1 MKMKRRE
8 ADPSGAQRAREV
20 LAEADTFQL
29 LRLEPETSHFDVETL
44 VVCPWSGCVTYV
56 FGDLADIPAG
66 QIRVSIRAEKRELGT
81 LTMSGSFGCPRVID
95 PEPLQH
101 TKKSDDKYF
110 SDLGAKTLIGVQL
123 IPDTIRV
130 DVVCDTEAD
139 IHRVQSLQV
148 APLDFF
154 HVRFDSWSLD
164 PKALISHL
172 ESEHQSEL
180 RNLVNV
186 STPGLGAVST
196 FICIDSMNRD
206 ALQLVCLNDDGS
218 STISI
223 PYGAFLSGP
232 QDVVRWVMSYTK

>member
-29 LRLEPETSHFDVETL
+29 LRLEPVTSHFDVETL

-81 LTMSGSFGCPRVID
+81 LTMSGSFGRPRVID

-101 TKKSDDKYF
+101 TKKSDDKCF

-172 ESEHQSEL
+172 EGEHQSEL

-186 STPGLGAVST
+186 STPEVGAVST

>member
-81 LTMSGSFGCPRVID
+81 LTMSGSFGRPRVID

-186 STPGLGAVST
+186 STPEVGAVST
-196 FICIDSMNRD
+196 FICIDSMDRD
-206 ALQLVCLNDDGS
+206 ALQLVCLNDHGS

-223 PYGAFLSGP
+223 PSKIP
-232 QDVVRWVMSYTK
+232 CNRKK

>member
-8 ADPSGAQRAREV
+8 ADPSGAQRARQV

-29 LRLEPETSHFDVETL
+29 LRLEPVTSHFDVETL

-56 FGDLADIPAG
+56 FGDLADIPSG
-66 QIRVSIRAEKRELGT
+66 EIRVSIRAERRELGT
-81 LTMSGSFGCPRVID
+81 LTMSGSFGRPQVID
-95 PEPLQH
+95 PERLQH
-101 TKKSDDKYF
+101 IKKSDDRHVY
-110 SDLGAKTLIGVQL
+110 DPGAKTFIGVQL

-164 PKALISHL
+164 PRPLASHL

-186 STPGLGAVST
+186 FTPGLGAAST
-196 FICIDSMNRD
+196 FICIDSMDRD

-223 PYGAFLSGP
+223 PYGALLSGP

>member
-1 MKMKRRE
+1 M
-8 ADPSGAQRAREV
+8 G
-20 LAEADTFQL
+20 
-29 LRLEPETSHFDVETL
+29 
-44 VVCPWSGCVTYV
+44 
-56 FGDLADIPAG
+56 
-66 QIRVSIRAEKRELGT
+66 
-81 LTMSGSFGCPRVID
+81 GSFGRPQVID
-95 PEPLQH
+95 PEQLQH
-101 TKKSDDKYF
+101 TKKLDDKYF

-123 IPDTIRV
+123 ILDTIRV

-154 HVRFDSWSLD
+154 HVSFDSWSLD

-186 STPGLGAVST
+186 STPGLCAAST

-218 STISI
+218 HAISI

>member
-1 MKMKRRE
+1 MKCRE
-8 ADPSGAQRAREV
+8 ADPSGAQMAREV

-29 LRLEPETSHFDVETL
+29 LRLEPVTSHFDVETL

-56 FGDLADIPAG
+56 FGDLADIPSG

-81 LTMSGSFGCPRVID
+81 LTMSGSFGRPRVID
-95 PEPLQH
+95 PEPWLH

-196 FICIDSMNRD
+196 FICIDSINRD

>member
-1 MKMKRRE
+1 MNRGE
-8 ADPSGAQRAREV
+8 ADPSGAQRARQV

-56 FGDLADIPAG
+56 FGDLADIPSG
-66 QIRVSIRAEKRELGT
+66 QIRVSIRAERREIGT
-81 LTMSGSFGCPRVID
+81 LTMGGSFGRPQVID
-95 PEPLQH
+95 PERLQH
-101 TKKSDDKYF
+101 TKKLEDKYV

-130 DVVCDTEAD
+130 DVVCDTKAD
-139 IHRVQSLQV
+139 IQRVQSLQV

-186 STPGLGAVST
+186 STPEVGAVST

-223 PYGAFLSGP
+223 PYGVSLSGP
-232 QDVVRWVMSYTK
+232 QDVARWVMSYTK

>member
-8 ADPSGAQRAREV
+8 ADPSGAQRARQV

-29 LRLEPETSHFDVETL
+29 LRLDPVTSHFDVETL

-56 FGDLADIPAG
+56 FGDPADIPSG
-66 QIRVSIRAEKRELGT
+66 EIRVSIRAKRRELGT
-81 LTMSGSFGCPRVID
+81 LTIGGSFGRPQVID
-95 PEPLQH
+95 PERLQH
-101 TKKSDDKYF
+101 TIKSDEKYVP
-110 SDLGAKTLIGVQL
+110 DPGAKSLVGVQL

-139 IHRVQSLQV
+139 IHRVQCLQV

-164 PKALISHL
+164 LRPLASHL

-180 RNLVNV
+180 RNLVNLF
-186 STPGLGAVST
+186 TPGLGAVST
-196 FICIDSMNRD
+196 FICVDSMDQD
-206 ALQLVCLNDDGS
+206 ALQLVCLNEDGS

-223 PYGAFLSGP
+223 PYGALLSGP

>member
-1 MKMKRRE
+1 MKRRE

-81 LTMSGSFGCPRVID
+81 LTMSGSFGRPRVID

-101 TKKSDDKYF
+101 TKKSDDKCF

-139 IHRVQSLQV
+139 IHRVQSLEV

-186 STPGLGAVST
+186 STSGLGTVST

-232 QDVVRWVMSYTK
+232 RDVVRWVMSYTK

>member
-1 MKMKRRE
+1 MKCRE

-29 LRLEPETSHFDVETL
+29 LRLEPALIPFDVETL

-56 FGDLADIPAG
+56 FGDVADIPSG
-66 QIRVSIRAEKRELGT
+66 QVRVSIRAGRRELGT
-81 LTMSGSFGCPRVID
+81 LTMGGSFGRPQVID
-95 PEPLQH
+95 PERLQH
-101 TKKSDDKYF
+101 TKNLDDKYV

-123 IPDTIRV
+123 IPDMIRV

-148 APLDFF
+148 APWDFF
-154 HVRFDSWSLD
+154 HVCFDSWSLD

-186 STPGLGAVST
+186 STPELGAVST

-218 STISI
+218 STTTI

-232 QDVVRWVMSYTK
+232 QEVVRWVMSYTK

>member
-1 MKMKRRE
+1 MKMNRGE
-8 ADPSGAQRAREV
+8 ADLSGAQRARQV

-29 LRLEPETSHFDVETL
+29 LRLEPVTSHFDVDTL

-56 FGDLADIPAG
+56 FGDLADIPSG
-66 QIRVSIRAEKRELGT
+66 QIRVSIRAERREIGT
-81 LTMSGSFGCPRVID
+81 LTMGGSFGRPQVID
-95 PEPLQH
+95 PERLQH
-101 TKKSDDKYF
+101 TKKLDDKYV

-130 DVVCDTEAD
+130 DVVCDTKAD
-139 IHRVQSLQV
+139 IQRVQSLQV

-186 STPGLGAVST
+186 STPEVGAVST

-232 QDVVRWVMSYTK
+232 QDVVRWVISYTK

>member
-20 LAEADTFQL
+20 LAEADTFEL

-81 LTMSGSFGCPRVID
+81 LTMSGSFGRPRVID
-95 PEPLQH
+95 PAPLQH

-139 IHRVQSLQV
+139 IRRVQSLQV

-186 STPGLGAVST
+186 STPEVGAVST

>member
-1 MKMKRRE
+1 MKRRE
-8 ADPSGAQRAREV
+8 ADPSGAQRARQV

-29 LRLEPETSHFDVETL
+29 LRLDPVTSHFDVETL

-56 FGDLADIPAG
+56 FGDPADIPSG
-66 QIRVSIRAEKRELGT
+66 EIRVSIRAKRRELGT
-81 LTMSGSFGCPRVID
+81 LTIGGSFGQPQVID
-95 PEPLQH
+95 PERLQH
-101 TKKSDDKYF
+101 TIKPNAKYVP
-110 SDLGAKTLIGVQL
+110 DPGAKTLIGVQL

-139 IHRVQSLQV
+139 IRRVQSLQV

-154 HVRFDSWSLD
+154 RVHFDSWSLD
-164 PKALISHL
+164 PRPLASHL

-180 RNLVNV
+180 RNLVNLF
-186 STPGLGAVST
+186 TPGLGAVST
-196 FICIDSMNRD
+196 FICVDSMDQD
-206 ALQLVCLNDDGS
+206 ALQLVCLNEDGS

-223 PYGAFLSGP
+223 PYGALLSGP

>member
-1 MKMKRRE
+1 MNRGE
-8 ADPSGAQRAREV
+8 ADLSGAQRARQV

-81 LTMSGSFGCPRVID
+81 LTMSGSFGRPQVID
-95 PEPLQH
+95 PERLQH
-101 TKKSDDKYF
+101 TKKLEDKYV

-186 STPGLGAVST
+186 STPEVGAVST

>member
-1 MKMKRRE
+1 MKRRE

-81 LTMSGSFGCPRVID
+81 LTMSGSFGRPRVID

-172 ESEHQSEL
+172 ESEHQREL

-186 STPGLGAVST
+186 STPEVGAVST
-196 FICIDSMNRD
+196 FICIESMNRD
-206 ALQLVCLNDDGS
+206 ALQLVCLNEDGS
-218 STISI
+218 STILI

>member
-20 LAEADTFQL
+20 LAEADTFEL

-81 LTMSGSFGCPRVID
+81 LTMSGSFGRPRVID

-110 SDLGAKTLIGVQL
+110 SDLGARTLIGVQL

-186 STPGLGAVST
+186 STPEVGAVST

-232 QDVVRWVMSYTK
+232 QDVVRWVISYTK